1 MLQPIS
7 CDILQNHITQL
18 GAMEP
23 LIYWA
28 GDHCYLGVLSFDS
41 AARVP
46 VVRRAGRSTCASFPC
61 AAELKLGDSDLFAK
75 SSDLFVKCGKIPVKH
90 PKV

>member
-1 MLQPIS
+1 MVQPIS

-28 GDHCYLGVLSFDS
+28 GDHCYVGVFGFDS
-41 AARVP
+41 AARVDYQWLEELADLP
-46 VVRRAGRSTCASFPC
+46 VPAFLARLS
-61 AAELKLGDSDLFAK
+61 
-75 SSDLFVKCGKIPVKH
+75 
-90 PKV
+90 